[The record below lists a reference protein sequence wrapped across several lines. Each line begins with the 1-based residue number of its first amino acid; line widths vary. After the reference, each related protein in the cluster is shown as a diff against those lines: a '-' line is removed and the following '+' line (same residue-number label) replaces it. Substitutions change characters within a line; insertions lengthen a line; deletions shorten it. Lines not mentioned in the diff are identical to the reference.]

1 MTQHFV
7 KNEKYLIETPY
18 GWEDFEGVVM
28 TIGSHDMVTID
39 TDGDKSITTTLEH
52 KLYNPNTKTPI
63 IAGSLSIGDSVHT
76 TDGEERVVSISNSQN
91 NVVYDIFNSETHT
104 INANEINN
112 LQCDEMAFAKK
123 RVARELWSSVFP
135 TLSCLHPDTYVLG
148 QYGFM
153 KIKHYFS
160 GKEVPG
166 EYFKFIG
173 EYIYGGT
180 GGSEGLSHGYVS
192 PSSSTIKLKT
202 VTGYSI
208 EVTPN
213 HPLCIDHLGNMVPS
227 KDIQCSDS
235 LRCDFNMQMFGMSRY
250 TGNIIHCDIDFP
262 EYVMLYDR
270 MSTIEFI
277 KNHINIDLPIAAQY
291 QLKLQ
296 LANLGII
303 SIISDNGLLI
313 HRHTVELYQTLFGYL
328 LSENMISDLE
338 LDIHDHFFYDPI
350 VMIGEGYLDITYD
363 FTVPLSH
370 AFLQNGIMGSNT
382 GGRCIITSTPSD
394 DETLFAEIWRG
405 ATKTIDENGE
415 DTDVGINGFKAYK
428 VTWDQHPE
436 RDESYKKL
444 QIAQYG
450 EEKFRREH
458 ELEFISM
465 EETLI
470 DPVVLS
476 TYEAIDPIGKSG
488 QIRWYKPLERDKMYF
503 VGYDPSLG
511 TGRDNAAIVIF
522 EFPTLIQVGEWI
534 HNKSD
539 VPTQIG
545 VLKKILDL
553 FKNEGFD
560 EDNVFWSL
568 ENNSIGE
575 APLVLIKNEVGEDE
589 FFGTFMREKKKRNNV
604 RVRGGFFTDH
614 TAKMSA
620 CSRFKVWFEQSKM
633 RVYSKPLLAELKGF
647 VRSGRTYKARSGDT
661 DDIVMATLLVVRM
674 VEIVMKDEEDYL
686 EELGV
691 TANNLLDDDDD
702 DVDGWRQ
709 PMPIL

>member
-1 MTQHFV
+1 MTQQFV
-7 KNEKYLIETPY
+7 NNNKYLIKTPY
-18 GWEDFEGVVM
+18 GWENFEGVVK
-28 TIGSHDMVTID
+28 TQGDHRMVTLD
-39 TDGDKSITTTLEH
+39 TSGEKSITTTIDH
-52 KLYNPNTKTPI
+52 KLYNPIDKTPI
-63 IAGSLSIGDSVHT
+63 ISGELSIGDSIHT
-76 TDGEERVVSISNSQN
+76 SDGEEQITSITHGQDDI
-91 NVVYDIFNSETHT
+91 VYDIFNSETHT
-104 INANEINN
+104 INANEINS
-112 LQCDEMAFAKK
+112 LQCDELAFAQK
-123 RVARELWSSVFP
+123 RVAREMWASVFP

-148 QYGFM
+148 NYGYM

-166 EYFKFIG
+166 EYFKFID
-173 EYIYGGT
+173 ESIYGGS
-180 GGSEGLSHGYVS
+180 GKELISHGYVS
-192 PSSSTIKLKT
+192 PESSTIKIE
-202 VTGYSI
+202 TGSGYEI
-208 EVTPN
+208 EVTAN
-213 HPLCIDHLGNMVPS
+213 HPLCINTIDDMLPA
-227 KDIQCSDS
+227 KDIRYSHR
-235 LRCDFNMQMFGMSRY
+235 LRCDINMHMFGEAVYDGSY
-250 TGNIIHCDIDFP
+250 ISCSEDFP
-262 EYVMLYDR
+262 EYVMLYNKV
-270 MSTIEFI
+270 STIQFL
-277 KNHINIDLPIAAQY
+277 KRHMYDVLPKKAQY
-291 QLKLQ
+291 QIKLM

-303 SIISDNGLLI
+303 SVIDEKIKI
-313 HRHTVELYQTLFGYL
+313 HRYSVLPFEHLFGITL
-328 LSENMISDLE
+328 DEDDISDLAI
-338 LDIHDHFFYDPI
+338 DIRGYYFYDEI
-350 VMIGEGYLDITYD
+350 VFLGDGHLDVTYD
-363 FTVPLSH
+363 FTVPMSH
-370 AFLQNGIMGSNT
+370 SFLQNGIMGSNT

-394 DETLFAEIWRG
+394 DETLFAEIWNG
-405 ATKTIDENGE
+405 ANKTIDEHGN
-415 DTDVGINGFKAYK
+415 DTDVGINGFKSLR

-476 TYEAIDPIGKSG
+476 TYEAIDPISRTA
-488 QIRWYKPLERDKMYF
+488 QIRWYKPIDMSKMYF
-503 VGYDPSLG
+503 IAYDPSLG

-545 VLKKILDL
+545 ILKKILDL
-553 FKNEGFD
+553 FKNQGFD

-575 APLVLIKNEVGEDE
+575 APLVMIKNEVGEDE
-589 FFGTFMREKKKRNNV
+589 FFGTFMKEKKKRNNV
-604 RVRGGFFTDH
+604 RVRGGFYTDH

-620 CSRFKVWFEQSKM
+620 CSRFKVWLEQDKMKVMSKA
-633 RVYSKPLLAELKGF
+633 LLGELKGF
-647 VRSGRTYKARSGDT
+647 VRSGRTYKARSGDK

-691 TANNLLDDDDD
+691 TATNLLGDDDDD
-702 DVDGWRQ
+702 DDDGWRQ